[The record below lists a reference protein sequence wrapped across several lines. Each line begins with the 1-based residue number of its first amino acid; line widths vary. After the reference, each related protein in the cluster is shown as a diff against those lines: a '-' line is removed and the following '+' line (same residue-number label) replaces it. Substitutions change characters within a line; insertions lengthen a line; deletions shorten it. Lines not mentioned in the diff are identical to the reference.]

1 MRRHSEF
8 AVCYDKT
15 SCIFFT
21 LLLQLPKPAR
31 ISMQAIAGPLGLR
44 AQETKDTAPG
54 EEARRKS

>member
-1 MRRHSEF
+1 MRRHSKF
-8 AVCYDKT
+8 AIYSDKT
-15 SCIFFT
+15 PCIFFT

-44 AQETKDTAPG
+44 AQATQDTAPG